1 MLVSDVVPRPDNI
14 KQSEVGVPHN
24 PFSCA
29 TPPATYV
36 KLFNILKNQRNKAPL
51 WLFTVTAD
59 ENEFC
64 LLCALAQGNG
74 IRPEEDG
81 FETYQSCVVLT
92 VATAVKAGML
102 NHQSGKKKD
111 TPLMKACA
119 NGAGVV
125 VRELIKA
132 GARSPHLG

>member
-1 MLVSDVVPRPDNI
+1 M
-14 KQSEVGVPHN
+14 
-24 PFSCA
+24 
-29 TPPATYV
+29 YV
-36 KLFNILKNQRNKAPL
+36 KLLNILKTERNKNPF

-59 ENEFC
+59 LNEFS

-81 FETYQSCVVLT
+81 FETYQSCVVHT
-92 VATAVKAGML
+92 VATAVKVGML
-102 NHQSGKKKD
+102 NHQSGSKKD

-119 NGAGVV
+119 IGAGVV

-132 GARSPHLG
+132 RARSPHLG

>member
-36 KLFNILKNQRNKAPL
+36 KLLHILKLQRNKAPL

-81 FETYQSCVVLT
+81 FETYQSCVVQT
-92 VATAVKAGML
+92 VVTAAKIGML
-102 NHQSGKKKD
+102 DHQSGSKRD

-132 GARSPHLG
+132 RARSPHLG